1 MCVCCVMTICT
12 TTTKTSASDVFHI
25 RTIFIQPG
33 LLKTGMSE
41 PSVLLKTRAKRKME
55 LQLCPSL
62 AGLTSKWAAMV
73 AVDVY
78 NFNVLYILCRKCCLF
93 NGLSS
98 CVYVNLFP
106 SICLII
112 RSNFELNG

>member
-55 LQLCPSL
+55 LQLCLLL

-78 NFNVLYILCRKCCLF
+78 NFTSCIFYVANV
-93 NGLSS
+93 
-98 CVYVNLFP
+98 VYLTVYLLV
-106 SICLII
+106 CT
-112 RSNFELNG
+112 